1 MFNLAILTGRLTDN
15 AELKT
20 TNSGISVT
28 RFTIAVDRRGKGEDK
43 QTDFINIVAW
53 RNTAEFITKYFNKGS
68 MIGIEGSIQ
77 TRKYQD
83 KNGNNRVAFEVV
95 ADNAHFIESKKD
107 KPTETEPASFSNAD
121 PDAYIGIDDSGDLP
135 F

>member
-1 MFNLAILTGRLTDN
+1 MFNLVVLSGRLT
-15 AELKT
+15 ATPVLET
-20 TNSGISVT
+20 TQNGVSVCN
-28 RFTIAVDRRGKGEDK
+28 FTIAVERRYKQGEER

-53 RNTAEFITKYFNKGS
+53 RGTAEFVSKHFYKGS

-83 KNGNNRVAFEVV
+83 KDGKNRTAFEIK
-95 ADNAHFIESKKD
+95 ANEAQFIESKRSQD
-107 KPTETEPASFSNAD
+107 AIEPQSQSNLDIFTEVET
-121 PDAYIGIDDSGDLP
+121 DDDLP